1 MAKWMVSNGA
11 KTIVLVSRTGSAT
24 GKVKD
29 LIDESATVGASIVV
43 AQCDVANKA
52 SVEKLINN
60 GLTGFPQVRGV
71 VHGAMVLNV
80 SFIVGWRL
88 KRKKLIFD
96 RMFCLRKWSMSS
108 IPRSLNLKSTV
119 LGTSTMH

>member
-11 KTIVLVSRTGSAT
+11 ENIVLVSRTGSAT

-29 LIDESATVGASIVV
+29 LIDESATVGASVVV
-43 AQCDVANKA
+43 AQCDVSNKA

-71 VHGAMVLNV
+71 VHGAMVLDV
-80 SFIVGWRL
+80 SIFL
-88 KRKKLIFD
+88 KGFGMTSLI
-96 RMFCLRKWSMSS
+96 
-108 IPRSLNLKSTV
+108 ST
-119 LGTSTMH
+119 GCSF